1 MYLASLASNAK
12 EIENYIR
19 PLRELKRLRSKDD
32 TLTHEEEEVLDRIEE
47 NIKHYLLT
55 SEHLRSFTAETLEQH
70 LYERT
75 DAHRLV
81 RNLRW
86 RIVVILFV
94 ATLLAVSAYL
104 LPSGT
109 PEIRLRLSINTGIT
123 AGYIIG
129 AYLFLTSHRKFSL
142 AHQSAYR
149 LFSYAFIVGS
159 IITSVN
165 LALTIIYKG
174 VVPWSEFWYVTLVT
188 YLTFAVMY
196 FGARQLASL
205 YAVKN
210 LAMKVWWV
218 VPLALGGALVLMLF
232 PWAWTPG
239 IRSGVNSI
247 GGFFAFIFTLH
258 TGWLMYR
265 VWRLANPLYK
275 APTKALGIGFMC
287 ISVAWATIVVLPVLP
302 LQVSSVL
309 SIGSSLLFIICALF
323 LIRSGYALSKLSQ
336 S

>member
-12 EIENYIR
+12 EIESYIR

-32 TLTHEEEEVLDRIEE
+32 MVTPEEEEVLDRIEE
-47 NIKHYLLT
+47 SIKHYLLT
-55 SEHLRSFTAETLEQH
+55 SEHLRSFTSETLEQH

-86 RIVVILFV
+86 RVAAILFV
-94 ATLLAVSAYL
+94 ATLLAVGAYL
-104 LPSGT
+104 LPSST
-109 PEIRLRLSINTGIT
+109 SEVRLRLGINTGIT
-123 AGYIIG
+123 SGYIIG

-142 AHQSAYR
+142 AHQGAYR

-165 LALTIIYKG
+165 LALTIAYKG
-174 VVPWSEFWYVTLVT
+174 VVPWSEFWYVTMMT

-205 YAVKN
+205 YGVKN

-218 VPLALGGALVLMLF
+218 VPLALGGASALMFF

-239 IRSGVNSI
+239 VRSGVNSI

-287 ISVAWATIVVLPVLP
+287 ISVAWATIVVLPTLP
-302 LQVSSVL
+302 VQIGSVL